1 MTLLVL
7 GLAVPAAK
15 DVTSESDLGNAL
27 LGLLPSFVTYVMSF
41 LTAGIFW
48 VGHQTQISQLQSSD
62 RNLTWMYLAF
72 LLFVTLLPF
81 STQLLARF
89 IELRAALLVYWFN
102 IALLGLALYVSA
114 NYAVRHR
121 FFRGTEDEQRTTVR
135 LLRRRIYVAQAL
147 YAGATVLCVVNTYV
161 SIALIVLVQL
171 NYVIAPPIPILRRL

>member
-7 GLAVPAAK
+7 GLAVPAVDK
-15 DVTSESDLGNAL
+15 VHTESDLAGAL
-27 LGLLPSFVTYVMSF
+27 LALVPSFVTYTMSF

-62 RNLTWMYLAF
+62 RNLAWIYLVF

-89 IELRAALLVYWFN
+89 IELRVALLVYWFN
-102 IALLGLALYVSA
+102 IALLGLALYASA
-114 NYAVRHR
+114 NYALRMH
-121 FFRGTEDEQRTTVR
+121 FFRGTDEEQRMIVK

-147 YAGATVLCVVNTYV
+147 YAGATVLCVFSTYL
-161 SIALIVLVQL
+161 SIGLIVLVQL

>member
-7 GLAVPAAK
+7 GLAVPSVEK
-15 DVTSESDLGNAL
+15 VHSESDLGGAL
-27 LGLLPSFVTYVMSF
+27 LALVPSLVTYVMSF

-48 VGHQTQISQLQSSD
+48 VGHQTQISQLRSSD
-62 RNLTWMYLAF
+62 RNLAWLYLAF

-89 IELRAALLVYWFN
+89 IELRVALLVYWLN
-102 IALLGLALYVSA
+102 IALLGLALYLSA
-114 NYAVRHR
+114 NYARRMH
-121 FFRGTEDEQRTTVR
+121 FFRGTDEEQRMIVR

-147 YAGATVLCVVNTYV
+147 YAGATVLCVFSTYL

-171 NYVIAPPIPILRRL
+171 NYVIAPPIPLLRRL